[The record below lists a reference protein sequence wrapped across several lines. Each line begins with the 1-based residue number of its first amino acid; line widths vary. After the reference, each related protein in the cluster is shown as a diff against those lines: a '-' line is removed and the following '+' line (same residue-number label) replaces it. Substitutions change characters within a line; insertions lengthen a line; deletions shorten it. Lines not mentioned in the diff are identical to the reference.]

1 MSNARCTQW
10 LGAHFGGVLL
20 MTVVNRADFVIIG
33 AGIAG
38 ASVAYWLAPHGKVVI
53 LEREAHP
60 GFHSTGRS
68 AALYMA
74 SYGNSQVRALTL
86 ASRKFF
92 DVPPQGFSEH
102 LLLNPRGALM
112 VAERGQERVL
122 EEHWAVLANMKTGA
136 RRLTS
141 MQACELSPALRQD
154 RIVDALIEP
163 DAADMD
169 VNAIHQGYLRG
180 MASRGGEVRVN
191 SEVIDLVRHGEQWT
205 ITTKRNESWQTPI
218 VIDAAGAW
226 ADEVANLAGVARVG
240 LQPCRRSALLF
251 QPEGF
256 GDFSKWPMTYGA
268 SENWYFKPDAG
279 QVLVSPANADPVPPQ
294 DVQPEELDIAIAIDR
309 IESVTRFKIRRPSH
323 TWAGLRSFVEDH
335 GLVGGFDEIQPG
347 FFWIAAQGGYGIQT
361 SPAMGEACAALVRG
375 MPVPSAIADWGL
387 TKEMLSASRLG

>member
-1 MSNARCTQW
+1 MPPDSY
-10 LGAHFGGVLL
+10 LGSA
-20 MTVVNRADFVIIG
+20 NRADFVIIG

-38 ASVAYWLAPHGKVVI
+38 ASAAYWLAPHGKVVI
-53 LEREAHP
+53 LEREPHA
-60 GFHSTGRS
+60 GYHSTGRS

-74 SYGNSQVRALTL
+74 SYGNEQVRALTL
-86 ASRKFF
+86 ASKPFF
-92 DVPPQGFSEH
+92 DAPPHGFSEH
-102 LLLNPRGALM
+102 PLLSPRGALM
-112 VAERGQERVL
+112 VAERGQELVL
-122 EEHWAVLANMKTGA
+122 EQHWAVLEQMKTGA
-136 RRLTS
+136 RRLTPA
-141 MQACELSPALRQD
+141 QACELSPALRSE

-180 MASRGGEVRVN
+180 LVAQGGELRVN
-191 SEVIDLVRHGEQWT
+191 SEVVDLVRHEDRW
-205 ITTKRNESWQTPI
+205 IVTTKGNENWQAPI

-226 ADEVANLAGVARVG
+226 ADEIAHLAGATRVG

-251 QPEGF
+251 TPEGF

-268 SENWYFKPDAG
+268 SENWYFKPDAR
-279 QVLVSPANADPVPPQ
+279 QMLVSPANADLVAPQ

-309 IESVTRFKIRRPSH
+309 IESVTHFKIRRPSH

-375 MPVPSAIADWGL
+375 MPIPSAIADWGL

>member
-1 MSNARCTQW
+1 LPPDSY
-10 LGAHFGGVLL
+10 LGSA
-20 MTVVNRADFVIIG
+20 NRADFVIIG

-38 ASVAYWLAPHGKVVI
+38 ASAAYWLAPHGKVVI
-53 LEREAHP
+53 LEREAHA
-60 GFHSTGRS
+60 GYHSTGRS

-74 SYGNSQVRALTL
+74 SYGNEQVRALTL
-86 ASRKFF
+86 ASKPFF
-92 DVPPQGFSEH
+92 DAPPHGFSEH
-102 LLLNPRGALM
+102 PLLSPRGALM
-112 VAERGQERVL
+112 VAERGQELVL
-122 EEHWAVLANMKTGA
+122 EQHWAVLEQMKTGA
-136 RRLTS
+136 GRLAPAP
-141 MQACELSPALRQD
+141 ACELSPALRSE

-180 MASRGGEVRVN
+180 LVAQGGELRVN
-191 SEVIDLVRHGEQWT
+191 SEVVDLVRHEDRW
-205 ITTKRNESWQTPI
+205 IVTTKGNENWQAPI

-226 ADEVANLAGVARVG
+226 ADEIAHLAGATRVG

-251 QPEGF
+251 TPEGF

-268 SENWYFKPDAG
+268 SENWYFKPDAR
-279 QVLVSPANADPVPPQ
+279 QMLVSPANADLVAPQ

-375 MPVPSAIADWGL
+375 MPIPSAIADWGL
-387 TKEMLSASRLG
+387 TNEMLSASRLG

>member
-1 MSNARCTQW
+1 MMSDSVTK
-10 LGAHFGGVLL
+10 V
-20 MTVVNRADFVIIG
+20 DFVIIG

-53 LEREAHP
+53 LERESHP

-74 SYGNSQVRALTL
+74 SYGNAQVRALTL
-86 ASRKFF
+86 ASKKFF
-92 DVPPQGFSEH
+92 DAPPQGFCAH
-102 LLLNPRGALM
+102 PLLSPRGALM
-112 VAERGQERVL
+112 VAERGQEAAL
-122 EEHWAVLANMKTGA
+122 EQHWAVLAQMNTGA
-136 RRLTS
+136 RRLTGA
-141 MQACELSPALRQD
+141 QACQLSPALRPE
-154 RIVDALIEP
+154 RIVGALIEP

-180 MASRGGEVRVN
+180 AVARGGEVRVH
-191 SEVIDLVRHGEQWT
+191 SEVVGLDRHDNQWT
-205 ITTKRNESWQTPI
+205 VTTQKNETWQAPV

-226 ADEVANLAGVARVG
+226 ADELAKMAGASRIG

-251 QPEGF
+251 KPEGF
-256 GDFSKWPMTYGA
+256 GDFAKWPMTYGA

-279 QVLVSPANADPVPPQ
+279 QVLVSPANADPVSPQ

-309 IESVTRFKIRRPSH
+309 IESVTTFKIRRPSH
-323 TWAGLRSFVEDH
+323 TWAGLRSFVQDH
-335 GLVGGFDEIQPG
+335 GLVGGFDEIKPG

-375 MPVPSAIADWGL
+375 LSIPPAIADWGL
-387 TKEMLSASRLG
+387 TKEMLSASRLSER

>member
-1 MSNARCTQW
+1 MPPDSY
-10 LGAHFGGVLL
+10 LGSA
-20 MTVVNRADFVIIG
+20 NRADFVIIG

-38 ASVAYWLAPHGKVVI
+38 ASAAYWLAPHGKVVI
-53 LEREAHP
+53 LERETQA
-60 GFHSTGRS
+60 GYHSTGRS

-74 SYGNSQVRALTL
+74 SYGNEQVRALTL
-86 ASRKFF
+86 ASKPFF
-92 DVPPQGFSEH
+92 DALPHGFSEYP
-102 LLLNPRGALM
+102 LLSPRGALM
-112 VAERGQERVL
+112 VAERGQELVL
-122 EEHWAVLANMKTGA
+122 EQHWAVLEQMKTGA
-136 RRLTS
+136 RRLTPA
-141 MQACELSPALRQD
+141 QACELSPALRSE

-180 MASRGGEVRVN
+180 LVAQGGELRVN
-191 SEVIDLVRHGEQWT
+191 SEVVDLVRHEDRW
-205 ITTKRNESWQTPI
+205 ILTTKGNENWQAPI

-226 ADEVANLAGVARVG
+226 ADEIAHLAGATRVG

-251 QPEGF
+251 TPEGF

-279 QVLVSPANADPVPPQ
+279 QMLVSPANADLVAPQ

-375 MPVPSAIADWGL
+375 MPIPSAIADWGL

>member
-1 MSNARCTQW
+1 MMSDSVTK
-10 LGAHFGGVLL
+10 V
-20 MTVVNRADFVIIG
+20 DFVIIG

-53 LEREAHP
+53 LERESHP

-74 SYGNSQVRALTL
+74 SYGNAQVRALTL
-86 ASRKFF
+86 ASKKFF
-92 DVPPQGFSEH
+92 DAPPQGFCAH
-102 LLLNPRGALM
+102 PLLSPRGALM
-112 VAERGQERVL
+112 VAERGQEAAL
-122 EEHWAVLANMKTGA
+122 EQHWAVLAQMNTGA
-136 RRLTS
+136 RRLTGA
-141 MQACELSPALRQD
+141 QACQLSPALRPE

-169 VNAIHQGYLRG
+169 VNAIHQGFLRG
-180 MASRGGEVRVN
+180 AVARGGEVRIH
-191 SEVIDLVRHGEQWT
+191 SEVVGLDRHDNQWT
-205 ITTKRNESWQTPI
+205 VTTQKNETWQAPV

-226 ADEVANLAGVARVG
+226 ADELAKMAGASRIG

-251 QPEGF
+251 KPEGF
-256 GDFSKWPMTYGA
+256 GDFAKWPMTYGA

-279 QVLVSPANADPVPPQ
+279 QVLVSPANADPVSPQ

-309 IESVTRFKIRRPSH
+309 IESVTTFKIRRPSH
-323 TWAGLRSFVEDH
+323 TWAGLRSFVQDH
-335 GLVGGFDEIQPG
+335 GLVGGFDEIKPG

-375 MPVPSAIADWGL
+375 LSIPPAIADWGL
-387 TKEMLSASRLG
+387 TKEMLSASRLSER

>member
-1 MSNARCTQW
+1 MMSDSVTK
-10 LGAHFGGVLL
+10 V
-20 MTVVNRADFVIIG
+20 DFVIIG

-53 LEREAHP
+53 LERESHP

-74 SYGNSQVRALTL
+74 SYGNAQVRALTL
-86 ASRKFF
+86 ASKKFF
-92 DVPPQGFSEH
+92 DSPPQGFCAH
-102 LLLNPRGALM
+102 PLLSPRGALM
-112 VAERGQERVL
+112 VAERGQEAAL
-122 EEHWAVLANMKTGA
+122 EQHWAVLAQMNTGA
-136 RRLTS
+136 RRLTGV
-141 MQACELSPALRQD
+141 QACQLSPALRPE

-169 VNAIHQGYLRG
+169 VNAIHQGFLRG
-180 MASRGGEVRVN
+180 SVARGGEVRVH
-191 SEVIDLVRHGEQWT
+191 SEVVGLDRHDNQWT
-205 ITTKRNESWQTPI
+205 VTTQKNETWQAPV

-226 ADEVANLAGVARVG
+226 ADELAKMAGASRIG

-251 QPEGF
+251 KPEGF
-256 GDFSKWPMTYGA
+256 GDFAKWPMTYGA

-279 QVLVSPANADPVPPQ
+279 QVLVSPANADPVSPQ

-309 IESVTRFKIRRPSH
+309 IESVTTFKIRRPSH
-323 TWAGLRSFVEDH
+323 TWAGLRSFVQDH
-335 GLVGGFDEIQPG
+335 GLVGGFDEIKPG

-375 MPVPSAIADWGL
+375 LSIPPAIADWGL
-387 TKEMLSASRLG
+387 TKEMLSASRLSER

>member
-1 MSNARCTQW
+1 MPPDSY
-10 LGAHFGGVLL
+10 LGSA
-20 MTVVNRADFVIIG
+20 NRADFVIIG

-38 ASVAYWLAPHGKVVI
+38 ASAAYWLAPHGKVVI
-53 LEREAHP
+53 LEREAHA
-60 GFHSTGRS
+60 GYHSTGRS

-74 SYGNSQVRALTL
+74 SYGNEQVRALTL
-86 ASRKFF
+86 ASKPFF
-92 DVPPQGFSEH
+92 DAPPHGFSEH
-102 LLLNPRGALM
+102 PLLSPRGALM
-112 VAERGQERVL
+112 VAERGQELVL
-122 EEHWAVLANMKTGA
+122 EQHWAVLEQMKTGA
-136 RRLTS
+136 RRLTPA
-141 MQACELSPALRQD
+141 QACELSPALRSE

-180 MASRGGEVRVN
+180 LVAQGGELRVN
-191 SEVIDLVRHGEQWT
+191 SEVVDLVRHEDRW
-205 ITTKRNESWQTPI
+205 IVTTKGNENWQALI

-226 ADEVANLAGVARVG
+226 ADEIAHLAGATRVG

-251 QPEGF
+251 TPEGF

-268 SENWYFKPDAG
+268 SENWYFKPDAR
-279 QVLVSPANADPVPPQ
+279 QMLVSPANADLVAPQ

-309 IESVTRFKIRRPSH
+309 IESVTHFKIRRPSH

-375 MPVPSAIADWGL
+375 MPIPSAIADWGL

>member
-1 MSNARCTQW
+1 MSDSVTK
-10 LGAHFGGVLL
+10 V
-20 MTVVNRADFVIIG
+20 DFVIIG

-53 LEREAHP
+53 LERESHP

-74 SYGNSQVRALTL
+74 SYGNAQVRALTL
-86 ASRKFF
+86 ASKKFF
-92 DVPPQGFSEH
+92 DAPPQGFCAH
-102 LLLNPRGALM
+102 PLLSPRGALM
-112 VAERGQERVL
+112 VAERGQEAAL
-122 EEHWAVLANMKTGA
+122 EQHWAVLAQMNTGA
-136 RRLTS
+136 RRLTGA
-141 MQACELSPALRQD
+141 QACQLSPALRPE

-169 VNAIHQGYLRG
+169 VNAIHQGFLRG
-180 MASRGGEVRVN
+180 AVARGGEVRIH
-191 SEVIDLVRHGEQWT
+191 SEVVGLDRHDNQWT
-205 ITTKRNESWQTPI
+205 VTTQKNETWQAPV

-226 ADEVANLAGVARVG
+226 ADELAKMAGASRIG

-251 QPEGF
+251 KPEGF
-256 GDFSKWPMTYGA
+256 GDFAKWPMTYGA

-279 QVLVSPANADPVPPQ
+279 QVLVSPANADPVSPQ

-309 IESVTRFKIRRPSH
+309 IESVTTFKIRRPSH
-323 TWAGLRSFVEDH
+323 TWAGLRSFVQDH
-335 GLVGGFDEIQPG
+335 GLVGGFDEIKPG

-375 MPVPSAIADWGL
+375 LSIPPAIADWGL
-387 TKEMLSASRLG
+387 TKEMLSASRLSER

>member
-1 MSNARCTQW
+1 MMSDSVTK
-10 LGAHFGGVLL
+10 V
-20 MTVVNRADFVIIG
+20 DFVIIG

-53 LEREAHP
+53 LERESHP

-74 SYGNSQVRALTL
+74 SYGNAQVRALTL
-86 ASRKFF
+86 ASKKFF
-92 DVPPQGFSEH
+92 DSPPQGFCAH
-102 LLLNPRGALM
+102 PLLSPRGALM
-112 VAERGQERVL
+112 VAERGQEAAL
-122 EEHWAVLANMKTGA
+122 EQHWAVLAQMNTGA
-136 RRLTS
+136 RRLTGA
-141 MQACELSPALRQD
+141 QACQLSPALRPE

-180 MASRGGEVRVN
+180 AVARGGEVRVH
-191 SEVIDLVRHGEQWT
+191 SEVVGLDRRDNQWT
-205 ITTKRNESWQTPI
+205 VTTQKNETWQAPV

-226 ADEVANLAGVARVG
+226 ADELARMAGASRIG

-251 QPEGF
+251 KPDESF
-256 GDFSKWPMTYGA
+256 GDFAKWPMTYGA
-268 SENWYFKPDAG
+268 SENWYFKADAG

-309 IESVTRFKIRRPSH
+309 IESVTRFKIKRPSH

-335 GLVGGFDEIQPG
+335 GLVGGFDEVQPG

-361 SPAMGEACAALVRG
+361 SPAMGEACATLVRG
-375 MPVPSAIADWGL
+375 LPIPPAIAEWGL
-387 TKEMLSASRLG
+387 TKEMLGASRLVPR

>member
-1 MSNARCTQW
+1 MMSDSVTK
-10 LGAHFGGVLL
+10 V
-20 MTVVNRADFVIIG
+20 DFVIIG

-53 LEREAHP
+53 LERESHP

-74 SYGNSQVRALTL
+74 SYGNAQVRALTL
-86 ASRKFF
+86 ASKKFF
-92 DVPPQGFSEH
+92 DAPPQGFCAH
-102 LLLNPRGALM
+102 PLLSPRGALM
-112 VAERGQERVL
+112 VAERGQEAAL
-122 EEHWAVLANMKTGA
+122 EQHWAVLAQMNTGA
-136 RRLTS
+136 RRLTGA
-141 MQACELSPALRQD
+141 QACQLSLALRPE

-180 MASRGGEVRVN
+180 AVARGGEVRVH
-191 SEVIDLVRHGEQWT
+191 SEVVGLDRHDNQWT
-205 ITTKRNESWQTPI
+205 VTTQKNETWQAPV

-226 ADEVANLAGVARVG
+226 ADELAKMAGASRIG

-251 QPEGF
+251 KPEGF
-256 GDFSKWPMTYGA
+256 GDFAKWPMTYGA

-279 QVLVSPANADPVPPQ
+279 QVLVSPANADPVSPQ

-309 IESVTRFKIRRPSH
+309 IESVTTFKIRRPSH
-323 TWAGLRSFVEDH
+323 TWAGLRSFVQDH
-335 GLVGGFDEIQPG
+335 GLVGGFDEIKPG

-375 MPVPSAIADWGL
+375 LSIPPAIADWGL
-387 TKEMLSASRLG
+387 TKEMLSASRLSER

>member
-1 MSNARCTQW
+1 M
-10 LGAHFGGVLL
+10 L
-20 MTVVNRADFVIIG
+20 MGSANRADFVIIG

-53 LEREAHP
+53 LERESHP

-74 SYGNSQVRALTL
+74 SYGNAQVRALTL
-86 ASRKFF
+86 ASKKFF
-92 DVPPQGFSEH
+92 DAPPQGFCAH
-102 LLLNPRGALM
+102 PLLSPRGALM
-112 VAERGQERVL
+112 VAERGQEAAL
-122 EEHWAVLANMKTGA
+122 EQHWAVLAQMNTGA
-136 RRLTS
+136 RRLTGA
-141 MQACELSPALRQD
+141 QACQLSPALRPE

-169 VNAIHQGYLRG
+169 VNAIHQGFLRG
-180 MASRGGEVRVN
+180 AVARGGEVRVH
-191 SEVIDLVRHGEQWT
+191 SEVVGLDRHDNQWT
-205 ITTKRNESWQTPI
+205 VTTQKNETWQAPV

-226 ADEVANLAGVARVG
+226 ADELAKMAGASRIG

-251 QPEGF
+251 KPEGF
-256 GDFSKWPMTYGA
+256 GDFAKWPMTYGA

-279 QVLVSPANADPVPPQ
+279 QVLVSPANADPVSPQ

-309 IESVTRFKIRRPSH
+309 IESVTTFKIRRPSH
-323 TWAGLRSFVEDH
+323 TWAGLRSFVQDH
-335 GLVGGFDEIQPG
+335 GLVGGFDEIKPG

-375 MPVPSAIADWGL
+375 LSIPPAIADWGL
-387 TKEMLSASRLG
+387 TKEMLSASRLSER

>member
-1 MSNARCTQW
+1 M
-10 LGAHFGGVLL
+10 L
-20 MTVVNRADFVIIG
+20 MGSANRADFVIIG

-53 LEREAHP
+53 LERESHP

-74 SYGNSQVRALTL
+74 SYGNAQVRALTL
-86 ASRKFF
+86 ASKKFF
-92 DVPPQGFSEH
+92 DAPPQGFCAH
-102 LLLNPRGALM
+102 PLLSPRGALM
-112 VAERGQERVL
+112 VAERGQEAAL
-122 EEHWAVLANMKTGA
+122 EQHWAVLAQMNTGA
-136 RRLTS
+136 RRLTGA
-141 MQACELSPALRQD
+141 QACQLSPALRPE

-169 VNAIHQGYLRG
+169 VNAIHQGFLRG
-180 MASRGGEVRVN
+180 AVARGGEVRVH
-191 SEVIDLVRHGEQWT
+191 SEVVGLDRHDNQWT
-205 ITTKRNESWQTPI
+205 VTTQKNETWQAPV

-226 ADEVANLAGVARVG
+226 ADELAKMAGASRIS

-251 QPEGF
+251 KPEGF
-256 GDFSKWPMTYGA
+256 GDFAKWPMTYGA

-279 QVLVSPANADPVPPQ
+279 QVLVSPANADPVSPQ

-309 IESVTRFKIRRPSH
+309 IESVTTFMIRRPSH
-323 TWAGLRSFVEDH
+323 TWAGLRSFVQDH
-335 GLVGGFDEIQPG
+335 GLVGGFDEIKPG

-375 MPVPSAIADWGL
+375 LPIPPAIADWGL
-387 TKEMLSASRLG
+387 TKEMLSASRLSER

>member
-1 MSNARCTQW
+1 MGSA
-10 LGAHFGGVLL
+10 
-20 MTVVNRADFVIIG
+20 NRADFVIIG

-53 LEREAHP
+53 LERESHP

-74 SYGNSQVRALTL
+74 SYGNAQVRALTL
-86 ASRKFF
+86 ASKKFF
-92 DVPPQGFSEH
+92 DAPPQGFCAH
-102 LLLNPRGALM
+102 PLLSPRGALM
-112 VAERGQERVL
+112 VAERGQEAAL
-122 EEHWAVLANMKTGA
+122 EQHWAVLAQMNTGA
-136 RRLTS
+136 RRLTGA
-141 MQACELSPALRQD
+141 QACQLSPALRPE

-169 VNAIHQGYLRG
+169 VNAIHQGFLRG
-180 MASRGGEVRVN
+180 AVARGGEVRVH
-191 SEVIDLVRHGEQWT
+191 SEVVGLDRHDNQWT
-205 ITTKRNESWQTPI
+205 VTTQKNETWQAPV

-226 ADEVANLAGVARVG
+226 ADELAKMAGASRIS

-251 QPEGF
+251 KPEGF
-256 GDFSKWPMTYGA
+256 GDFAKWPMTYGA

-279 QVLVSPANADPVPPQ
+279 QVLVSPANADPVSPQ

-309 IESVTRFKIRRPSH
+309 IESVTTFMIRRPSH
-323 TWAGLRSFVEDH
+323 TWAGLRSFVQDH
-335 GLVGGFDEIQPG
+335 GLVGGFDEIKPG

-375 MPVPSAIADWGL
+375 LPIPPAIADWGL
-387 TKEMLSASRLG
+387 TKEMLSASRLSER

>member
-1 MSNARCTQW
+1 M
-10 LGAHFGGVLL
+10 L
-20 MTVVNRADFVIIG
+20 MGSANRADFVIIG

-38 ASVAYWLAPHGKVVI
+38 ASAAYWLAPHGKVVI
-53 LEREAHP
+53 LERETHA
-60 GFHSTGRS
+60 GYHSTGRS

-74 SYGNSQVRALTL
+74 SYGNEQVRALTL
-86 ASRKFF
+86 ASKPFF
-92 DVPPQGFSEH
+92 DAPPHGFSEH
-102 LLLNPRGALM
+102 PLLSLRGALM
-112 VAERGQERVL
+112 VAERGQELVL
-122 EEHWAVLANMKTGA
+122 EQHWAVLEQMKTGA
-136 RRLTS
+136 RRLTPA
-141 MQACELSPALRQD
+141 QACELSPALRSE

-180 MASRGGEVRVN
+180 LVAQGGELRMN
-191 SEVIDLVRHGEQWT
+191 SEVVDLVRHEDRW
-205 ITTKRNESWQTPI
+205 IVTTKGNENWQAPI

-226 ADEVANLAGVARVG
+226 ADEIAHLAGATRVG

-251 QPEGF
+251 TPEGF

-268 SENWYFKPDAG
+268 SENWYFKPDAR
-279 QVLVSPANADPVPPQ
+279 QMLVSPANADLVAPQ

-375 MPVPSAIADWGL
+375 MPIPSAIADWGL

>member
-1 MSNARCTQW
+1 
-10 LGAHFGGVLL
+10 
-20 MTVVNRADFVIIG
+20 
-33 AGIAG
+33 
-38 ASVAYWLAPHGKVVI
+38 
-53 LEREAHP
+53 
-60 GFHSTGRS
+60 
-68 AALYMA
+68 
-74 SYGNSQVRALTL
+74 
-86 ASRKFF
+86 
-92 DVPPQGFSEH
+92 
-102 LLLNPRGALM
+102 
-112 VAERGQERVL
+112 VL
-122 EEHWAVLANMKTGA
+122 EQHWAVLEQMKTGA
-136 RRLTS
+136 RRLTPA
-141 MQACELSPALRQD
+141 QACELSPALRTE

-180 MASRGGEVRVN
+180 LVAQGGELRMN
-191 SEVIDLVRHGEQWT
+191 SEVVDLVRHEDRW
-205 ITTKRNESWQTPI
+205 IVTTKGNENWQAPI

-226 ADEVANLAGVARVG
+226 ADEIAHLAGATRVG

-251 QPEGF
+251 TPEGF

-268 SENWYFKPDAG
+268 SENWYFKPDAR
-279 QVLVSPANADPVPPQ
+279 QMLVSPANADLVAPQ

-375 MPVPSAIADWGL
+375 MPIPSAIADWGL

>member
-1 MSNARCTQW
+1 MSERTTRQ
-10 LGAHFGGVLL
+10 V
-20 MTVVNRADFVIIG
+20 DFVIIG

-38 ASVAYWLAPHGKVVI
+38 ASAGYWLAPHGKVVV

-74 SYGNSQVRALTL
+74 SYGNAQVRALTL
-86 ASRKFF
+86 ASKRFF
-92 DVPPQGFSEH
+92 DAPPQGFSQH
-102 LLLNPRGALM
+102 PLLSPRGALM
-112 VAERGQERVL
+112 VAERGQEDVL
-122 EEHWAVLANMKTGA
+122 EQHWAVLEQMNSGA
-136 RRLTS
+136 RRLTAA
-141 MQACELSPALRQD
+141 QACELSPALRQS

-169 VNAIHQGYLRG
+169 VHAIHQGYLRG
-180 MASRGGEVRVN
+180 VVAYGGEIRAN
-191 SEVIDLVRHGEQWT
+191 SEVIALDRHDDQWT
-205 ITTKRNESWQTPI
+205 VTTKKGETWASPV

-226 ADEVANLAGVARVG
+226 ADELARIAGASTIR

-251 QPEGF
+251 KPEDF

-279 QVLVSPANADPVPPQ
+279 QILVSPANADPVPPQ

-309 IESVTRFKIRRPSH
+309 IESVTSFKIRRPTH

-375 MPVPSAIADWGL
+375 LPIPSAIADWGL
-387 TKEMLSASRLG
+387 TKEMLGVSRLS

>member
-1 MSNARCTQW
+1 M
-10 LGAHFGGVLL
+10 L
-20 MTVVNRADFVIIG
+20 MGSANRADFVIIG

-53 LEREAHP
+53 LERESHP

-74 SYGNSQVRALTL
+74 SYGNAQVRALTL
-86 ASRKFF
+86 ASKKFF
-92 DVPPQGFSEH
+92 DAPPQGFCAH
-102 LLLNPRGALM
+102 PLLSPRGALM
-112 VAERGQERVL
+112 VAERGQEAAL
-122 EEHWAVLANMKTGA
+122 EQHWAVLAQMNTGA
-136 RRLTS
+136 RRLTGA
-141 MQACELSPALRQD
+141 QACQLSPALRPE

-169 VNAIHQGYLRG
+169 VNAIHQGFLRG
-180 MASRGGEVRVN
+180 AVARGGEVRVH
-191 SEVIDLVRHGEQWT
+191 SEVVGLDRHDNQWT
-205 ITTKRNESWQTPI
+205 VTTQKNETWQAPV

-226 ADEVANLAGVARVG
+226 ADELAKMAGASRIG

-251 QPEGF
+251 KPEGF
-256 GDFSKWPMTYGA
+256 GDFAKWPMTYGA

-279 QVLVSPANADPVPPQ
+279 QVLVSPANADPVSPQ

-309 IESVTRFKIRRPSH
+309 IESVTTFMIRRPSH
-323 TWAGLRSFVEDH
+323 TWAGLRSFVQDH
-335 GLVGGFDEIQPG
+335 GLVGGFDEIKPG

-375 MPVPSAIADWGL
+375 LPIPPAIADWGL
-387 TKEMLSASRLG
+387 TKEMLSASRLSER